1 MEIGKPR
8 RVYTVEPIEHPVPQ
22 PDPAPEPDRNREEE
36 PAEPAKR

>member
-8 RVYTVEPIEHPVPQ
+8 RVYTVEPVEKPVPRKE
-22 PDPAPEPDRNREEE
+22 PAPAPERK

>member
-8 RVYTVEPIEHPVPQ
+8 RVYTVEPIEKPVPQ
-22 PDPAPEPDRNREEE
+22 REPTPEPKPEPK

>member
-8 RVYTVEPIEHPVPQ
+8 RVYTVEPIKKPIPRKE
-22 PDPAPEPDRNREEE
+22 PERPPERK

>member
-22 PDPAPEPDRNREEE
+22 PEPAPEPDRKREEE
-36 PAEPAKR
+36 PAEPVKR

>member
-22 PDPAPEPDRNREEE
+22 PEPAPEPDRKREEE
-36 PAEPAKR
+36 PAKPVKR

>member
-8 RVYTVEPIEHPVPQ
+8 RVYTVEPIERPVPQ
-22 PDPAPEPDRNREEE
+22 KEPAPEPDRKREEE